1 MTEAVTLIEDE
12 SVAVKMPRQGFVAGH
27 LILTPKSDAMIV
39 EELEQALLMKMFT
52 LANRLAGM
60 LFEALECDGTNL
72 FIQNGVAAGQVDD
85 TVILH
90 LIPRWEEDDLDFSW
104 SKQEMP
110 ESELGKVHK
119 QLEFAKEQDGQ
130 GKPAAVE
137 RDAGVG
143 GAEDADTV
151 EAEDE
156 SDVVEGGDNYYAK
169 QFRRGF
175 R

>member
-1 MTEAVTLIEDE
+1 MTEALTLIEDE

-27 LILTPKSDAMIV
+27 LIITPKSDAMIV

-72 FIQNGVAAGQVDD
+72 FIQNGVAAGQVDE

-90 LIPRWEEDDLDFSW
+90 LIPRWEEDDLDFAW

-130 GKPAAVE
+130 GSPAALDRGKSGDSVS
-137 RDAGVG
+137 
-143 GAEDADTV
+143 ADTV
-151 EAEDE
+151 EAEEEDT
-156 SDVVEGGDNYYAK
+156 VVEGGDNYYAK
-169 QFRRGF
+169 QFKRGF

>member
-72 FIQNGVAAGQVDD
+72 LIQNGVAAGQVDD

-119 QLEFAKEQDGQ
+119 QLEFAKEQDSQTG
-130 GKPAAVE
+130 PAALQGE
-137 RDAGVG
+137 PS
-143 GAEDADTV
+143 GADEGEADTV
-151 EAEDE
+151 EAESE
-156 SDVVEGGDNYYAK
+156 NDVVEGGDNYYAK
-169 QFRRGF
+169 QFKRGF
-175 R
+175 E